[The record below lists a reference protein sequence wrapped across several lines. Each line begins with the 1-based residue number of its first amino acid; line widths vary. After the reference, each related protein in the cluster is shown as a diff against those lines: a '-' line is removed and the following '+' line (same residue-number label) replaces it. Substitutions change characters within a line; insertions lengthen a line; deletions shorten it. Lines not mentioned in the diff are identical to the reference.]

1 MEYLPDMVELI
12 WGLGESLDDAFEI
25 KYNLGRNI
33 LRSTPE
39 HNASQHLPCDIQLF
53 FKIFFI

>member
-1 MEYLPDMVELI
+1 MVELI
-12 WGLGESLDDAFEI
+12 WGLGESFDDAFGI

-39 HNASQHLPCDIQLF
+39 HNASQHLPCAIQN
-53 FKIFFI
+53 